1 MEGRFVWG
9 MCRNVR
15 CVIRGVVLWMVV
27 YLIFVFWEF
36 SVVVFLM
43 GFGCV
48 VFVLWVFWV
57 MVFIVRI
64 WMSVFW
70 FLMFVFLLVRCFVV
84 LIFSLVFIVCF
95 VYFDIEGVSLLG
107 LVWRQLR
114 WKSKCVSLKIYVRI
128 RYIIVISMQSVF
140 IWVIL
145 VILCISVSVR
155 QVMWVM
161 GLFVGRIWIWMVGLI
176 LIWFVLLMLFIIVLR
191 IIVFIC

>member
-1 MEGRFVWG
+1 MGFGSVFGFVIVLSFSMEGRFVWG

-107 LVWRQLR
+107 LVWR
-114 WKSKCVSLKIYVRI
+114 
-128 RYIIVISMQSVF
+128 
-140 IWVIL
+140 
-145 VILCISVSVR
+145 
-155 QVMWVM
+155 
-161 GLFVGRIWIWMVGLI
+161 
-176 LIWFVLLMLFIIVLR
+176 
-191 IIVFIC
+191 